1 MARLLSGPSMVR
13 RARAYHSR
21 VTDGQRR
28 WTTTEREA
36 TPVNA
41 RELVT
46 QRIID
51 VVRARPS
58 AVMSLADLG
67 IGPRYLYWTLESASR
82 DLGQP

>member
-1 MARLLSGPSMVR
+1 M
-13 RARAYHSR
+13 
-21 VTDGQRR
+21 
-28 WTTTEREA
+28 
-36 TPVNA
+36 NA